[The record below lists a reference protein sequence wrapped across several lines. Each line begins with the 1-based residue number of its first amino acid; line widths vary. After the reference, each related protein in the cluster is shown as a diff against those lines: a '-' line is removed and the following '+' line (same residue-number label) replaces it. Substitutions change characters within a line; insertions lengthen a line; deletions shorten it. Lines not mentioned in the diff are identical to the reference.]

1 MRGYLEIFD
10 QSFHIHGY
18 GAGKGQDRPA
28 AKKLSTRRKEGREER
43 KKEKKRKKLP
53 WGNLQVIQGCSL
65 R

>member
-28 AKKLSTRRKEGREER
+28 AKKLSTRRKEGRKEGRKER
-43 KKEKKRKKLP
+43 KKKKEKNYR
-53 WGNLQVIQGCSL
+53 GVIY